1 MAFTDFSCVY
11 YDDGDKLG
19 KLLAYAALIPY
30 VLILFHASAFYC
42 RRDIH
47 EAVIF
52 AGLVLNEGVAR
63 ALKHL
68 LAHPRPPATCAKLD
82 LCDEFGMPSSHT
94 QCIAFAFAVHALLCA
109 RGFALK
115 SLSTRLVEGFESIAL
130 LVATAM
136 VATSRVY
143 LGYHELE
150 QVAAGA
156 CLGMLLGAATYAT
169 LSWKLWAGIASSPLG
184 RFFHLKSTL
193 TSSELDRLELEARF
207 YRKLKP
213 E

>member
-82 LCDEFGMPSSHT
+82 LHGRN
-94 QCIAFAFAVHALLCA
+94 IAGVP
-109 RGFALK
+109 
-115 SLSTRLVEGFESIAL
+115 
-130 LVATAM
+130 
-136 VATSRVY
+136 
-143 LGYHELE
+143 
-150 QVAAGA
+150 
-156 CLGMLLGAATYAT
+156 
-169 LSWKLWAGIASSPLG
+169 GIPRA
-184 RFFHLKSTL
+184 
-193 TSSELDRLELEARF
+193 
-207 YRKLKP
+207 
-213 E
+213 